1 MQFIEDKLRT
11 VGIIFFTNRLMFF
24 SDNGPNPRIERASL
38 DGQDRVVIVYRGILR
53 VVSLTVDT
61 DNDKLYWADH
71 DRQTLE
77 GCDYDGSNRRVI
89 RRMNEVPL
97 SSLIYHEVIYTK
109 VSVTT
114 GRPVKLVLYLKQK
127 L

>member
-1 MQFIEDKLRT
+1 
-11 VGIIFFTNRLMFF
+11 MFF
-24 SDNGPNPRIERASL
+24 SDYGHNPRIERASL

-71 DRQTLE
+71 DRHTLE

-89 RRMNEVPL
+89 RRMNEVSPSGL
-97 SSLIYHEVIYTK
+97 VYHEVKSIQTRLITIFLF
-109 VSVTT
+109 S
-114 GRPVKLVLYLKQK
+114 
-127 L
+127 

>member
-1 MQFIEDKLRT
+1 MQFKEDELY
-11 VGIIFFTNRLMFF
+11 INFLTNRLMFF

-89 RRMNEVPL
+89 RRMNGESPSGLV
-97 SSLIYHEVIYTK
+97 YHEV
-109 VSVTT
+109 
-114 GRPVKLVLYLKQK
+114 KLPKSLTN
-127 L
+127 

>member
-1 MQFIEDKLRT
+1 
-11 VGIIFFTNRLMFF
+11 MFF
-24 SDNGPNPRIERASL
+24 SDYGQNSRIERASF

-71 DRQTLE
+71 NRQTLE

-89 RRMNEVPL
+89 RRMNTVSMTGVAYHQVMIGL
-97 SSLIYHEVIYTK
+97 HTTKTSTTKSIYY
-109 VSVTT
+109 
-114 GRPVKLVLYLKQK
+114 LVNL
-127 L
+127 